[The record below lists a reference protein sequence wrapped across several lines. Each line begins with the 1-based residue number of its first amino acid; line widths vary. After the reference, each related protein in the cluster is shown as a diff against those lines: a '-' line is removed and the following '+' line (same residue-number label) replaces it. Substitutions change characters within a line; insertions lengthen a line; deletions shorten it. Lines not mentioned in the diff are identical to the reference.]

1 MPDDPLAPPGSHGTA
16 VAAQTRSGRTG
27 KVEAA
32 TGTRRVLPGPISS
45 QTAGGAL
52 DVINP
57 FVSSLVLAAISV
69 IGKDDPG
76 PSAPLDQQLRREDP
90 AALARDARRL
100 GDARRGAL
108 VFYQPA
114 LTCTRCHV
122 NEKADAIAT
131 TLGPDLAAIG
141 KDTPDKDLVESI
153 LEPSKVIKKGYE
165 PFTVAT
171 NDGRTLTGLLVEDRP
186 DAVVLRDPAS
196 DGRPVTIARGGI
208 EDQRKGGPSLMP
220 AGLVNALASRQQ
232 FLDLLRYLMEI
243 AEYGPTRARALR
255 PDPSLVAPPLPEY
268 ERRLDHAGLIAGLDP
283 ASVRRGEAIYVRVC
297 ANCHGTREQPGSL
310 PNAPRFASAT
320 PRNGS
325 DPYSLYRTITDGF
338 GQMAPQS
345 WMVPRQKYDVIH
357 YIREAFFRPHNPAQY
372 VAVNRSYLDR
382 LPKGDTRGP
391 SPTEIEPWVAMDY
404 GSCLLTT
411 IEAGK
416 DLSNVAYKGIAV
428 RLDPGQGGVSRG
440 RAWVLYEHDTLRLA
454 AAWTGQGFIDWNGIG
469 FNGRHQVHPRVVG
482 RLEVVNDDGPG
493 WAKPDDPDAEDR
505 RIVGRDG
512 RRYGPMPPDWA
523 HYRGLYRHG
532 DRVVLAYNVGKA
544 DVLEMPGLETDPA
557 QPGVAIFARTLEI
570 GPSTVELSM
579 RAAPEKAAVSLA
591 GDRAGARLSHRGGM
605 IILDVPPS
613 ETSRLVKVLMSGG
626 DAGALE
632 AYAPASPAAEPP
644 GAYTRGGPRRWPE
657 ALGTRPI
664 IGRDDGPF
672 AVDVLTLPENNPWLC
687 QMRPSGFD
695 FLPDGRGAAVCT
707 WDGDVWI
714 VEGLDAPSRG
724 LTWRRIAAGLFQ
736 PLGLKVIDGQIY
748 VGCRDQ
754 VVRLRDLNG
763 DGEADF
769 YECYNSDHQ
778 VTEHFHEFAM
788 GLQVDAEGNLYYA
801 KAARHGLKAV
811 VPQHGTLL
819 KIGKS
824 GGPTEILATGFR
836 APNGVCLN
844 PDGTFFLTDQEG
856 FWMPKNRINLV
867 KRGGFYGN
875 MWGYHDI
882 KDTSDDAM
890 EPPVC
895 WITNAFD
902 RSPAELV
909 RVESGHPAWAPLRG
923 SLLNLS
929 YGNGKVFV
937 VPHEIVDG
945 RMQGGMCAL
954 PIPASPTGIMR
965 GRFSPADGQL
975 YTCGLYAWAGD
986 RTRAGGFYRIRAT
999 GKPMSVPVGLRAR
1012 KQGMAITFTDP
1023 LDRKAASDPTNY
1035 GVRTWSLKR
1044 TVNYGSDHIDEHLV
1058 RVAAA
1063 KVSDDGRTVFLE
1075 IPDIRPTWC
1084 MEIIYAIRGA
1094 SGEAVEGAIDNTIHR
1109 LGD

>member
-1 MPDDPLAPPGSHGTA
+1 VSSLLLAVISAFGADDPLPTSTPT
-16 VAAQTRSGRTG
+16 
-27 KVEAA
+27 
-32 TGTRRVLPGPISS
+32 
-45 QTAGGAL
+45 
-52 DVINP
+52 
-57 FVSSLVLAAISV
+57 
-69 IGKDDPG
+69 
-76 PSAPLDQQLRREDP
+76 PLDAQLRREDT
-90 AALARDARRL
+90 AALARDARQL

-114 LTCTRCHV
+114 LTCARCHV
-122 NEKADAIAT
+122 NEKADATAP

-141 KDTPDKDLVESI
+141 KGTPDKDLVDSI
-153 LEPSKVIKKGYE
+153 LEPSKVVKKGYE
-165 PFTVAT
+165 PVTIAT
-171 NDGRTLTGLLVEDRP
+171 DDGRTITGLLVEERP
-186 DAVVLRDPAS
+186 DAVVLRDPAQ
-196 DGRPVTIARGGI
+196 DGKPVAIARGRI
-208 EDQRKGGPSLMP
+208 EQRRNGGPSLMP

-243 AEYGPTRARALR
+243 AEYGPPRARALR
-255 PDPSLVAPPLPEY
+255 PDPALVAPPLPEY
-268 ERRLDHAGLIAGLDP
+268 ERRLDHAGLIAGLGP
-283 ASVRRGEAIYVRVC
+283 ASLRRGEAIYTRVC

-320 PRNGS
+320 LKNGS
-325 DPYSLYRTITDGF
+325 DPYTLYRTITDGF

-345 WMVPRQKYDVIH
+345 WMVPRQKFDVIH
-357 YIREAFFRPHNPAQY
+357 YIRETFFKRHNPGQY
-372 VAVNRSYLDR
+372 VAIDQAYLDR
-382 LPKGDTRGP
+382 LPKGNTRGP
-391 SPTEIEPWVAMDY
+391 APSEIEPWVAMDY
-404 GSCLLTT
+404 GSCLMTT

-454 AAWTGQGFIDWNGIG
+454 AAWTGQSFIDWNGIG
-469 FNGRHQVHPRVVG
+469 FNGRHQVHPKVVG
-482 RLEVVNDDGPG
+482 RLHVANPDGPG
-493 WAKPDDPDAEDR
+493 WANPEDPDAEDR

-512 RRYGPMPPDWA
+512 RHYGPMPSTWA
-523 HYRGLYRHG
+523 RYRGLYRHG
-532 DRVVLAYNVGKA
+532 DRVVLAYTVGA
-544 DVLEMPGLETDPA
+544 TDVLEMPRLETDPV
-557 QPGVAIFARTLEI
+557 QPGVPIFARTLEI
-570 GPSTVELSM
+570 GPSNVELSM
-579 RAAPEKAAVSLA
+579 RVAPQEVSVSLA
-591 GDRAGARLSHRGGM
+591 GDRAGARLMRRGGT
-605 IILDVPPS
+605 IVLSVPPS
-613 ETSRLVKVLMSGG
+613 GSSRLVKVLISGG
-626 DAGALE
+626 GPEALE
-632 AYAPASPAAEPP
+632 AYASASPAAEAP
-644 GAYTRGGPRRWPE
+644 GSFTRGGPRRWPE
-657 ALGTRPI
+657 ILKTQAI
-664 IGRDDGPF
+664 IGPDDGPF
-672 AVDVLTLPENNPWLC
+672 AVDVLTLPESNPWLC

-695 FLPDGRGAAVCT
+695 FLPDGRSAAVCT
-707 WDGDVWI
+707 WDGDGWI
-714 VEGLDAPSRG
+714 VDGLNVPSRG

-769 YECYNSDHQ
+769 YECHNSDHQ

-801 KAARHGLKAV
+801 KAARHGLEAV

-819 KIGKS
+819 KIGRG

-844 PDGTFFLTDQEG
+844 PDGTFFLTDREG
-856 FWMPKNRINLV
+856 FWIPKNRINRV
-867 KRGGFYGN
+867 ERGGFYGN
-875 MWGYHDI
+875 MWGYHDV
-882 KDTSDDAM
+882 KDTSDEAM

-909 RVESGHPAWAPLRG
+909 WVEGDHPAWEPLRG

-937 VPHEIVDG
+937 VPHEVVVG

-954 PIPASPTGIMR
+954 PIPPSPTGIMR
-965 GRFSPADGQL
+965 GRFSPTDGHL

-986 RTRAGGFYRIRAT
+986 RTRPGGFYRIRAT
-999 GKPMSVPVGLRAR
+999 GRPIFVPVGLHAR
-1012 KQGMAITFTDP
+1012 KNGMTIKFTGR
-1023 LDRKAASDPTNY
+1023 LDRKSASDPENY
-1035 GVRTWSLKR
+1035 GARTWSLKR
-1044 TVNYGSDHIDEHLV
+1044 TVNYGSEHIDEKPS

-1063 KVSDDGRTVFLE
+1063 RVSDDGRTVFLE

-1084 MEIIYAIRGA
+1084 MEITYAIRGA
-1094 SGEAVEGAIDNTIHR
+1094 SGELVEGAIDNTIHR